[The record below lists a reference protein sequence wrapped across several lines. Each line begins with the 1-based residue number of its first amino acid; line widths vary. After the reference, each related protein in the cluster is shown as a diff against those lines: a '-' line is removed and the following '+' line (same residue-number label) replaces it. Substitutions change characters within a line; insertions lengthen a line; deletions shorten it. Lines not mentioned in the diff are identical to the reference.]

1 MNMSP
6 KEKVIVDFL
15 SKAGM
20 QCDNFEDL
28 DGLQIPRENLLNMSN
43 YEKAKENIPELK
55 KLFSSSYLTS
65 LQSSATKT
73 QKWPLINLIRQIL
86 RSSGI
91 KPVKLPPRSPDL
103 NPYAERFVKSVK
115 SECLNYLILSSA
127 EQLEY
132 VLKNYCDYY
141 HHERIHQSL
150 GRIIEPIHRIDN
162 SAEIACIERLGG
174 LLKSYHRLAA

>member
-65 LQSSATKT
+65 LQSSATTT

-86 RSSGI
+86 RSSGYNLTP
-91 KPVKLPPRSPDL
+91 KRLCDGYTSGGVKKYR
-103 NPYAERFVKSVK
+103 
-115 SECLNYLILSSA
+115 
-127 EQLEY
+127 
-132 VLKNYCDYY
+132 
-141 HHERIHQSL
+141 RIF
-150 GRIIEPIHRIDN
+150 IIEKQTKVCSND
-162 SAEIACIERLGG
+162 SEIQNTEN
-174 LLKSYHRLAA
+174 